1 MDWIDKAI
9 ACPVLKGV
17 DPQRLKEIFTDVQFQ
32 VKKYHP
38 EDMIAHQGEEV
49 NCLMILL
56 KGSVRGEMTDF
67 SGRMIKIEDIQAP
80 KPIAGAFLFGRQ
92 NIYPVDIIANESSVI
107 LKIFRDQFLKLLQLC
122 PTVQLNYLNLISTKA
137 QFLSNKIK
145 FLSFKTLKG
154 KIAHYILQLD
164 GDEDGCLH
172 LPQTQQAM
180 ADLFGAAR
188 PSVARAFG
196 QMEAEGVLEMT
207 NRKVKI
213 LNRDNLLAY
222 FKE

>member
-1 MDWIDKAI
+1 MDWINNAV

-17 DPQRLKEIFTDVQFQ
+17 DPQRLREVFTDVHFQ
-32 VKKYHP
+32 VKKYQQ
-38 EDMIAHQGEEV
+38 EDVIAQQGDEV

-56 KGSVRGEMTDF
+56 KGSVRGEMTDY

-92 NIYPVDIIANESSVI
+92 NVYPVDIIANESSVI

-154 KIAHYILQLD
+154 KIAHYILQLEI
-164 GDEDGCLH
+164 DEDGYML

-196 QMEAEGVLEMT
+196 QMEAEGVLELS
-207 NRKVKI
+207 NRRVKVF
-213 LNRDNLLAY
+213 NRDNLLAY

>member
-1 MDWIDKAI
+1 MDWIEKAV

-17 DPQRLKEIFTDVQFQ
+17 DPQRLREVFAEVQFQ
-32 VKKYHP
+32 IKKYNQ
-38 EDMIAHQGEEV
+38 EDAIAHQGDEV

-56 KGSVRGEMTDF
+56 KGSVRGEMTDY

-92 NIYPVDIIANESSVI
+92 NIYPVDITANESSVI

-122 PTVQLNYLNLISTKA
+122 PSVQLNYLNHISTKA
-137 QFLSNKIK
+137 HFLSTKIK

-164 GDEDGCLH
+164 GDEDGFFL
-172 LPQTQQAM
+172 LPQTQQEM

-207 NRKVKI
+207 NRKVKV
-213 LNRDNLLAY
+213 LSRNNLLAY
-222 FKE
+222 FEE